1 MLKIILSFLALLIL
15 VGGLVL
21 GIWLVREKQIFKSKA
36 DATLEPVDVQVTNL
50 SESSFTISWLTPV
63 KETTG
68 FVEYGEDQAK
78 LGSSAAD
85 TRVGYGTYKT
95 HYVVLEKLK
104 PSTKYFFEIN
114 SGGRKFKTELNGA
127 ATLSQLPQPPSP
139 SDPLFG
145 KALPNTIVYIYLDND
160 NQPIASVLTAENGT
174 WTLDLSALR
183 PGGQGYYNPKPDD
196 QIKIMAQN
204 GDKLGEYSGKLG
216 IRKDSLNLSL
226 DTTFPANSSKSSSP
240 SAKVSATPLLV
251 PSQAQETDLNGDNQI
266 NAFDVSI
273 FIKMWMNKDPKAD
286 LNKDGVINNFDYAY
300 LIQRIGK

>member
-1 MLKIILSFLALLIL
+1 MLKLVLSLLAFLIL
-15 VGGLVL
+15 AGGLVL

-36 DATLEPVDVQVTNL
+36 DATLEPVGVQVTNL
-50 SESSFTISWLTPV
+50 SESSFTVSWLTPA

-85 TRVGYGTYKT
+85 TRGSSGTYKV
-95 HYVVLEKLK
+95 HYIVLEKLK

-114 SGGRKFKTELNGA
+114 SGGHKFKTELNSA
-127 ATLSQLPQPPSP
+127 TTLSQLPQPPSP
-139 SDPLFG
+139 TDPLFG
-145 KALPNTIVYIYLDND
+145 KALPNTIVYLYLDSG
-160 NQPIASVLTAENGT
+160 NQSIASALTAENGT

-183 PGGQGYYNPKPDD
+183 PGGQDYYNPKPDD

-216 IRKDSLNLSL
+216 SRKDSLNLSL
-226 DTTFPANSSKSSSP
+226 DTTFPASSSESSSP
-240 SAKVSATPLLV
+240 SAKVST
-251 PSQAQETDLNGDNQI
+251 QEADLNGDNQI

-273 FIKMWMNKDPKAD
+273 FIKMWMNKDAKAD

-300 LIQRIGK
+300 LIQKIGK